1 MTAGGEKRQKER
13 QMLDNTRMFGSF
25 SVNDLNKARKF
36 YSETLGVTVEAVDGM
51 PVLNV
56 GGEGRT
62 MIYEKPDHVPATFT
76 VLNFPVDDLESTM
89 KELKSRG
96 VRFEIY
102 DMEDLKTD
110 ADGVLTHDGMSI
122 AWFKDPAGNILSVL
136 EEK

>member
-1 MTAGGEKRQKER
+1 
-13 QMLDNTRMFGSF
+13 MLDKARMFGSF
-25 SVNDLNKARKF
+25 SVNDLEKAREF
-36 YSETLGVTVEAVDGM
+36 YGETLGVPVETEDGM

-56 GGEGRT
+56 GAEGGT
-62 MIYEKPDHVPATFT
+62 MIYEKPDHAPATFT
-76 VLNFPVDDLESTM
+76 VLNFRVDDLESTM

-110 ADGVLTHDGMSI
+110 ADGVLTHGEMSI